1 MISNDPFNQFN
12 FRTTINY
19 DFEQLDWTY
28 LEFGFYK
35 RNVKEN
41 QWINHDHSLMHDPVY
56 PILNDHLV
64 YYKNWM
70 TDQFTLSAFSS
81 NWPFRVIV
89 NPDNIDEP
97 LSEPF
102 TSYVVCKSGD
112 KISILNESV
121 TFDLAYQRCKENNL
135 TFCE

>member
-1 MISNDPFNQFN
+1 MVSNDPFNQFI

-19 DFEQLDWTY
+19 DFEQFNWTY

-64 YYKNWM
+64 YYKNWV
-70 TDQFTLSAFSS
+70 TDQFTFKAISS
-81 NWPFRVIV
+81 NWPFRVIL
-89 NPDNIDEP
+89 NPESLFHYLFGFQI
-97 LSEPF
+97 
-102 TSYVVCKSGD
+102 TSMNHSVSGSHHTLFA
-112 KISILNESV
+112 KAEIK
-121 TFDLAYQRCKENNL
+121 YQ
-135 TFCE
+135 F

>member
-1 MISNDPFNQFN
+1 M
-12 FRTTINY
+12 
-19 DFEQLDWTY
+19 
-28 LEFGFYK
+28 EFGFYK

-56 PILNDHLV
+56 PILNDRLV

-97 LSEPF
+97 LSVPF